1 MRTVVRVISLPSAKE
16 RQARFAKTLEAFPQ
30 IEWEFFEG
38 GHQTA
43 EGIEYQPE
51 RALISQGR
59 TLSEGDVGC
68 FVSHYRVWRSLLASE
83 HQQMLVLEDDVYVDW
98 PAVIPFLSRDLGENL
113 HFLRLYAHRPAISRE
128 LGWLCGRRVVQFLHY
143 TYGMQAYLVTREGA
157 RRLIAAATPVID
169 RAIDDFIDRSWDH
182 GIPNLCVF
190 PFPVIE
196 LEVPS
201 SIGTVDRYADQK
213 QLTRGEKLQR
223 VRYQISDKLRRLTHA
238 ARELSPLASVDR
250 ELLQVVTE
258 KRVDSYEYDGGRN
271 SEK

>member
-1 MRTVVRVISLPSAKE
+1 MRTVVRVISLPSAIE
-16 RQARFAKTLEAFPQ
+16 RQARFARTLEAFPQ
-30 IEWEFFEG
+30 VEWEFFEG

-43 EGIEYQPE
+43 DGIEYSPE

-68 FVSHYRVWRSLLASE
+68 FISHYRLWRSLLAGE
-83 HQQMLVLEDDVYVDW
+83 HEQMLVLEDDVYVDW
-98 PAVIPFLSRDLGENL
+98 PAVLPFLARDLGQNI
-113 HFLRLYAHRPAISRE
+113 HFLRLYVQRPAISRE

-157 RRLIAAATPVID
+157 RRLVEKSKVID

-201 SIGTVDRYADQK
+201 SIGGVDRYADQ
-213 QLTRGEKLQR
+213 QTLTRSERLKRL
-223 VRYQISDKLRRLTHA
+223 RYQVSDKVRRLTHA
-238 ARELSPLASVDR
+238 ARELSPLAVVNR
-250 ELLQVVTE
+250 EALQVVTE
-258 KRVDSYEYDGGRN
+258 RRVDSY
-271 SEK
+271 